1 MPYKSKEVARLKMA
15 EKRTNPA
22 YKEKEK
28 LQRQVKMSTPEE
40 KKRRSDYK
48 KSEKGKEANKKYKQ
62 SDKGKITELKS
73 HLKRR
78 YGLTIEEFNLM
89 LINQNNNCKLCNEPL
104 VKNSVIDH
112 CHDTLNVRGVIHQK
126 CNMLIGLV
134 NDDIIMLQKAI
145 NYLSTS

>member
-1 MPYKSKEVARLKMA
+1 MPYKSKEVARLKIA

-89 LINQNNNCKLCNEPL
+89 LTDQNNNCKLCNKPL
-104 VKNSVIDH
+104 IKNFVIDH
-112 CHDTLNVRGVIHQK
+112 CHDTMNVRGVIHQK
-126 CNMLIGLV
+126 CNMLIGFA
-134 NDDIIMLQKAI
+134 NDDINMLQQAI
-145 NYLSTS
+145 DYLTIS